1 MEFEQDDL
9 EKFRRKLRFKVFY
22 HLGSFCP
29 DVEDMVQE
37 TLTRFFGAV
46 NDGKL
51 RNPESLGAFL
61 NGICNNVIREYRRR
75 LWRDAPQK
83 ITPLAPDQP
92 VAPEADLLEL
102 RDAIDAGLMQLSDRD
117 RTMLRAFFLEE
128 RTKEEICR
136 ELGLPELQFRVALFR
151 AKERFRKI
159 YHATLKPQAVWNH

>member
-9 EKFRRKLRFKVFY
+9 EKFHRKLRFKVFY

-29 DVEDMVQE
+29 EVEDVVQE
-37 TLTRFFGAV
+37 TMTRFLSAIK
-46 NDGKL
+46 DGKI

-61 NGICNNVIREYRRR
+61 SGICNNVICEYRRR
-75 LWRDAPQK
+75 LWRDAPEK
-83 ITPLAPDQP
+83 ATLLAPDQP
-92 VAPEADLLEL
+92 VAPETDLLEL

-117 RTMLRAFFLEE
+117 RKILRAFFLEE
-128 RTKEEICR
+128 RTKEEICL

-159 YHATLKPQAVWNH
+159 YNASLKRQATWNH